1 MWGWFRRR
9 RRRKWRQMDFPSSW
23 EQSLNERFAAWPQL
37 SEEQRSQLRRWMQV
51 FIREKNWEGCGGLEM
66 TDEVKVVVSAQTGWM
81 VLGLGEIYFDHVL
94 SILVYPD
101 AYRVP
106 GTASNSIGVVD
117 EWGSA
122 RLGEAWWQG
131 PVILS
136 WRHVLTGAGGEFA
149 ENLVCHEFAHQLD
162 MINGRSVDGT
172 PPLDSA
178 EQAEQWQRVM
188 DAGYRQLSHKCRH
201 RQPSV
206 IRCYG
211 MTNPGE
217 FFAVS
222 TEAFF
227 ASPVDLQQEYPEVYE
242 VLKGFYKQDP
252 AEQEQQDSGPD
263 LNLQN
268 PLHSTSDH

>member
-1 MWGWFRRR
+1 
-9 RRRKWRQMDFPSSW
+9 
-23 EQSLNERFAAWPQL
+23 
-37 SEEQRSQLRRWMQV
+37 MQV
-51 FIREKNWEGCGGLEM
+51 FIREKNWEGCGGLQM
-66 TDEVKVVVSAQTGWM
+66 TDEVKVVVSAQAGLM
-81 VLGLGEIYFDHVL
+81 VLGLNDLYFDHVL

-106 GTASNSIGVVD
+106 GATMNSAGIID

-122 RLGEAWWQG
+122 RMGEAWWRG

-136 WRHVLTGAGGEFA
+136 WRHSLEAARGEVD

-162 MINGRSVDGT
+162 MMNGRFVDGT
-172 PPLDSA
+172 PPMESA
-178 EQAEQWQRVM
+178 EQAEEWERVM
-188 DAGYRQLSHKCRH
+188 EEGYRQLSHNCR
-201 RQPSV
+201 RGVPGI

-227 ASPVDLQQEYPEVYE
+227 AAPVALRAEYPDVYK
-242 VLKGFYKQDP
+242 VLKDFYKQDP
-252 AEQEQQDSGPD
+252 AARREHV
-263 LNLQN
+263 
-268 PLHSTSDH
+268 HSSIGKRASKTGLKTEH